1 MGKGLNTFLIK
12 TIHGKGLEEK
22 LHLENL
28 SGTTIAVDFSNML
41 YKFLDR
47 YDKSFFLRTCD
58 SDYYILEFIN
68 LIHKFSKWNIKLIFV
83 FDGKASSLKDE
94 TINNRKNKRMKN
106 DKKLDSLLLDVLK
119 SKKQNLDESFDSGID
134 EEDKE
139 GQTDQSLDTEISLL
153 IRKTKYIKHEHVEKC
168 KELFTSMGV
177 HYIHIISQEADSIF
191 RYLIDKDIA
200 YACYSED
207 MDMLAYGCKRVLWG
221 LDFNEKNNTINQ
233 YNLLDILT
241 ELSINY
247 MQFLNAFILSG
258 TSYNKNLKYSDKFE
272 VNLGFI
278 RRFGMEVGI
287 AGVLNNLH
295 IINSGKESKLIEPPD
310 VFPYEKVI
318 DIYSRELSS
327 SIKCKIDELVLDY
340 QSLIREWL
348 NKKSSSFLKLQEG
361 KTIIINNIKKITDNH
376 SETHYSSK
384 IVNFYMNMR

>member
-1 MGKGLNTFLIK
+1 MGKGLNTFLAK
-12 TIHGKGLEEK
+12 TINGKGLER

-28 SGTTIAVDFSNML
+28 TGVTIAVDFSNML

-47 YDKSFFLRTCD
+47 YEKSFFLRTCD

-83 FDGKASSLKDE
+83 FDGKTSNLKYD
-94 TINNRKNKRMKN
+94 TINNRRNKRMKN
-106 DKKLDSLLLDVLK
+106 DLKLNVLK
-119 SKKQNLDESFDSGID
+119 SKKQSLDESFDSEID

-139 GQTDQSLDTEISLL
+139 GQTLDTEITTL
-153 IRKTKYIKHEHVEKC
+153 IRKTKYIKPEHVEKC
-168 KELFTSMGV
+168 KELFRSIGV
-177 HYIHIISQEADSIF
+177 QYIHVISQEADSIF
-191 RYLIDKDIA
+191 RYLIDEDIA

-207 MDMLAYGCKRVLWG
+207 TDMLAYGCKRVLWG
-221 LDFNEKNNTINQ
+221 LDFNEQNNTINQ
-233 YNLLDILT
+233 YNLFDILT

-247 MQFLNAFILSG
+247 TQFLNAFILSG

-278 RRFGMEVGI
+278 KRFGMEEGI
-287 AGVLNNLH
+287 TGVLNNLH
-295 IINSGKESKLIEPPD
+295 IINRGKESKLIEPPD

-318 DIYSRELSS
+318 DIYSKDLSS
-327 SIKCKIDELVLDY
+327 SVKCEIDESVLDY
-340 QSLIREWL
+340 QSLIREWM

-376 SETHYSSK
+376 SESHYSSK
-384 IVNFYMNMR
+384 IVNFYVNMR

>member
-1 MGKGLNTFLIK
+1 MGKGLNTFLAK
-12 TIHGKGLEEK
+12 TINGKGLER

-28 SGTTIAVDFSNML
+28 TGVTIAVDFSNML

-47 YDKSFFLRTCD
+47 YEKSFFLRTCD

-83 FDGKASSLKDE
+83 FDGKTSNLKYD
-94 TINNRKNKRMKN
+94 TINNRRNKRMKN
-106 DKKLDSLLLDVLK
+106 DLKLNVLK
-119 SKKQNLDESFDSGID
+119 SKKQSLDESFDSEID

-139 GQTDQSLDTEISLL
+139 GQTLDTEITTL
-153 IRKTKYIKHEHVEKC
+153 IRKTKYIKPEHVDKC
-168 KELFTSMGV
+168 KELFISMGIQF
-177 HYIHIISQEADSIF
+177 IHIISQEADSIF
-191 RYLIDKDIA
+191 RYLIDKDIV

-207 MDMLAYGCKRVLWG
+207 TDMLAYGCKRVLWG

-278 RRFGMEVGI
+278 KRFGMEEGI

-295 IINSGKESKLIEPPD
+295 IINNGKESKLIEPPD

-318 DIYSRELSS
+318 NIYSKELCSS
-327 SIKCKIDELVLDY
+327 VKCEIDESVLDY
-340 QSLIREWL
+340 QSLIREWM
-348 NKKSSSFLKLQEG
+348 NKKSTSFLKLQEG

-384 IVNFYMNMR
+384 IVNFYVNMR

>member
-1 MGKGLNTFLIK
+1 M
-12 TIHGKGLEEK
+12 
-22 LHLENL
+22 
-28 SGTTIAVDFSNML
+28 
-41 YKFLDR
+41 
-47 YDKSFFLRTCD
+47 
-58 SDYYILEFIN
+58 EFIN

-106 DKKLDSLLLDVLK
+106 DKKLDCLLLDILK
-119 SKKQNLDESFDSGID
+119 PKKQKSLDESFDSGID
-134 EEDKE
+134 EEEKE
-139 GQTDQSLDTEISLL
+139 GITDQSLDTEITSL
-153 IRKTKYIKHEHVEKC
+153 IRKTKYIKTEHIEKC

-177 HYIHIISQEADSIF
+177 QYIHIISQEADSIF
-191 RYLIDKDIA
+191 RYLIDKDIV

-295 IINSGKESKLIEPPD
+295 IINSGKESKLIESPD

-318 DIYSRELSS
+318 DIYSKELSTS
-327 SIKCKIDELVLDY
+327 VKCEIDESVLNY
-340 QSLIREWL
+340 QSLENEWM
-348 NKKSSSFLKLQEG
+348 NKKSTSFLKLQEG

-384 IVNFYMNMR
+384 IVNFYVNMR